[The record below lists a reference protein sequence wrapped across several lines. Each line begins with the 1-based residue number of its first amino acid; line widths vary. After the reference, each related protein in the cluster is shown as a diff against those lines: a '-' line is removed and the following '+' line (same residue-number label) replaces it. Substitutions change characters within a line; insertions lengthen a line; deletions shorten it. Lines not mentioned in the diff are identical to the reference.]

1 MELMADLAQG
11 LQNTEFGKENPFEE
25 ATESEEKL
33 PWRLFRK
40 KFMV

>member
-1 MELMADLAQG
+1 MELMAGLAQG
-11 LQNTEFGKENPFEE
+11 LQNTGFGKENPFEE

-33 PWRLFRK
+33 SWRLFRK